1 MVGCT
6 KLMGVF
12 MRKLFWLG
20 MGVFA
25 AVMLGGAAQAADMP
39 LKAPP
44 PAAPIM
50 YNWTGVYIGAHIGGA
65 WFNGNGHDRFDRD
78 FDNCITNTTTIC
90 FDDGGFG
97 RNRGRFIGGGQI
109 GYNYQVGQYVWGIE
123 GQISGVASN
132 NDDQACGFFTDTA
145 GVRDFLFRC
154 RDRSGWIATIA
165 GRLGVAFGQ
174 TGNWLLYVKGGG
186 AFADANIGLR
196 FRDDCAAVPTVAIIC
211 SSSTGVAFNNNN
223 NTRTGW
229 MVGVGLE
236 YGAWGN
242 WSWKLEYNFMD
253 FGHRD
258 LRFDNAFIVDGCP
271 TVGCRLVH
279 DLDFDRQINVVKF
292 GLNYRFGAAAAP
304 VAARY

>member
-1 MVGCT
+1 
-6 KLMGVF
+6 MGVF

-44 PAAPIM
+44 PPAPVM
-50 YNWTGVYIGAHIGGA
+50 YNWTGVYIGAHIGGL
-65 WFNGNGHDRFDRD
+65 WLNGNRNDNFDPLHHCID
-78 FDNCITNTTTIC
+78 GWVCFDN
-90 FDDGGFG
+90 GGFG
-97 RNRGRFIGGGQI
+97 RNNGRFIGGGQI
-109 GYNYQVGQYVWGIE
+109 GYNYQVSQWVWGIE

-132 NDDQACGFFTDTA
+132 NDDQACGFFTNTA
-145 GVRDFLFRC
+145 GARDFLFRC
-154 RDRSGWIATIA
+154 RDRSGWVASIAA
-165 GRLGVAFGQ
+165 RLGVTFGQ
-174 TGNWLLYVKGGG
+174 TGNWLLYIKGGG
-186 AFADANIGLR
+186 AFADANVGLR
-196 FRDDCAAVPTVAIIC
+196 FRDDCPTGLLIVC
-211 SSSTGVAFNNNN
+211 NSGVVFNNNNN

-229 MVGVGLE
+229 MIGAGLE

-258 LRFDNAFIVDGCP
+258 LLFDNTFP
-271 TVGCRLVH
+271 TICGTCRLVH